1 MSNQKRGYVSD
12 EKATEEY
19 LNKMIKNA
27 EKHGIKLNVVVYQT
41 IIGHGYLL
49 NGSNAFR
56 DLPAVGMDLV
66 DAATAVKRDIM
77 DYLAEFPEPEAKIVV
92 EKMKDGTFTR
102 REE

>member
-12 EKATEEY
+12 EKATEDY

-41 IIGHGYLL
+41 IIGHGYIL
-49 NGSNAFR
+49 NGSNVFR
-56 DLPAVGMDLV
+56 DLPAVGIDLL
-66 DAATAVKRDIM
+66 DAANAVKRDLM
-77 DYLAEFPEPEAKIVV
+77 GYLDELPDPEDKIIV
-92 EKMKDGTFTR
+92 EKLKDGTYTR